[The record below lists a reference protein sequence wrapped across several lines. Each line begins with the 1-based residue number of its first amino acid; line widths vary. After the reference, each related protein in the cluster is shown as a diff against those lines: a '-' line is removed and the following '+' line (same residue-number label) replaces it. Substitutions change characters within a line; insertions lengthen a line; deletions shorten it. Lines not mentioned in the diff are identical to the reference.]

1 MPSIE
6 KPHTNRSDHLLCR
19 CEWMWMLCAAATTAM
34 DDVYIAQSQEHAI
47 NSRLFSVYTCYKI
60 HFAILLELAV
70 GSGQTDRLS
79 LLLVYNYP
87 IHTRRLCGHAK
98 SHEIHGIAFAR
109 VFFLLIYF
117 FHFLSFILVIL
128 RCSCLLLVLL
138 FCCKLPQRRLHI
150 YCRRISGQLN
160 LFEKLRELS
169 CDGISSSWTMVFEY
183 MCSSFAAEWRRRST
197 KHTSIFMWMA
207 GCGAARTH
215 TIASD
220 TND

>member
-1 MPSIE
+1 
-6 KPHTNRSDHLLCR
+6 
-19 CEWMWMLCAAATTAM
+19 MLCAAATTAM

-109 VFFLLIYF
+109 VFSIFFSFSFVYF
-117 FHFLSFILVIL
+117 SDSSMQLFVVGVV
-128 RCSCLLLVLL
+128 VLL
-138 FCCKLPQRRLHI
+138 QVTATAASYI
-150 YCRRISGQLN
+150 
-160 LFEKLRELS
+160 LS
-169 CDGISSSWTMVFEY
+169 ANF
-183 MCSSFAAEWRRRST
+183 
-197 KHTSIFMWMA
+197 
-207 GCGAARTH
+207 RTAQF
-215 TIASD
+215 I
-220 TND
+220 